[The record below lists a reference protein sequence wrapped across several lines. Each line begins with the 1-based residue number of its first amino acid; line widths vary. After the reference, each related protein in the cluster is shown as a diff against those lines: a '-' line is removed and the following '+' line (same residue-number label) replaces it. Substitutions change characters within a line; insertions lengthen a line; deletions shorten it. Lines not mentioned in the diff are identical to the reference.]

1 MKGTKD
7 FLFIF
12 YFWLFFSILWLQVI
26 GQPSF
31 EFNIRRKKKI
41 LLHSQSTLS
50 DKNILIIEFF
60 FLYKEFVK
68 LEK

>member
-31 EFNIRRKKKI
+31 EFNIRRKKNPS
-41 LLHSQSTLS
+41 SQSVH
-50 DKNILIIEFF
+50 
-60 FLYKEFVK
+60 FVRQK
-68 LEK
+68 HIDN